1 MASLRVVPP
10 SPWLTKQDHFSK
22 NTCQEACL
30 PQPPPMQP
38 DPLQL
43 LTQVSLPFPFLS
55 PQVKSAGTQF

>member
-1 MASLRVVPP
+1 MSCLKRQPY
-10 SPWLTKQDHFSK
+10 TGCIHFSK